1 MYWAAEKNVNAEEKF
16 LHIVVW
22 GNCSWLHDDITAYS
36 PHSDWDLYFSCQ
48 CFSEDVSFGSGRL
61 CDEHLSLFSVKDWLM
76 LWCCA
81 IYFIYLL
88 SVHSLVDVASFF
100 QTFARRSG
108 LGGSLA
114 AGQIHQTQ
122 LAHLLAARLE
132 RNHTTER
139 RFIKR
144 DDVKSLLDVAERKTS
159 ASCSLRRLADDSWIV
174 LCVHLAFLSNPCF
187 YVRSTSRFMWRCKE
201 KATSH
206 NFQLN
211 TGRITQTKWT

>member
-1 MYWAAEKNVNAEEKF
+1 MIYWAAEKKVNAEEKF

-48 CFSEDVSFGSGRL
+48 CFSEVVSFGSGRL

-122 LAHLLAARLE
+122 LAHLLAARLQ

-144 DDVKSLLDVAERKTS
+144 DDVKLFWTLQREKLQPVVVWEDLQMIRGSIFAFIWRFCPIPVFMFA
-159 ASCSLRRLADDSWIV
+159 LRLV
-174 LCVHLAFLSNPCF
+174 LCEDVKKKLQ
-187 YVRSTSRFMWRCKE
+187 
-201 KATSH
+201 ATISSW
-206 NFQLN
+206 
-211 TGRITQTKWT
+211 TQDA

>member
-1 MYWAAEKNVNAEEKF
+1 MYWAAGKNVNAEEKF

-100 QTFARRSG
+100 QPFARRSG

-144 DDVKSLLDVAERKTS
+144 DDVKLFWTLQREKLQPVVVWEDLQMIRGSIFAFIWRFCPIPVFMFVLRLIICEDVKKKLQATIS
-159 ASCSLRRLADDSWIV
+159 SWTED
-174 LCVHLAFLSNPCF
+174 A
-187 YVRSTSRFMWRCKE
+187 
-201 KATSH
+201 
-206 NFQLN
+206 
-211 TGRITQTKWT
+211 

>member
-1 MYWAAEKNVNAEEKF
+1 
-16 LHIVVW
+16 
-22 GNCSWLHDDITAYS
+22 
-36 PHSDWDLYFSCQ
+36 
-48 CFSEDVSFGSGRL
+48 
-61 CDEHLSLFSVKDWLM
+61 M

-122 LAHLLAARLE
+122 LAHLLSARLE
-132 RNHTTER
+132 QKHTTER

-144 DDVKSLLDVAERKTS
+144 DDVKLFWTLQR
-159 ASCSLRRLADDSWIV
+159 
-174 LCVHLAFLSNPCF
+174 
-187 YVRSTSRFMWRCKE
+187 E
-201 KATSH
+201 KL
-206 NFQLN
+206 QPVVV
-211 TGRITQTKWT
+211 

>member
-48 CFSEDVSFGSGRL
+48 CFSEVVSFGSGRL

-122 LAHLLAARLE
+122 LAHLFSARLE
-132 RNHTTER
+132 QKHTTER

-144 DDVKSLLDVAERKTS
+144 DDVKLFWTLQREKLQPVVVWEDLQMIRGSIFAFIWRFCPIPVFMFA
-159 ASCSLRRLADDSWIV
+159 LRLV
-174 LCVHLAFLSNPCF
+174 LCEDVKKKLQ
-187 YVRSTSRFMWRCKE
+187 
-201 KATSH
+201 ATISSW
-206 NFQLN
+206 
-211 TGRITQTKWT
+211 TQDA